1 MAAYQLTPDPAIVI
15 RESDGAHVP
24 VGQPTADSVAYA
36 VWLAAGYP
44 PDVVPAPTPAQQYG
58 AAVAAGCE
66 IVSTGTPALDGTYA
80 LDAGSISDIQAEQA
94 FIAAYTEF
102 STATPTMAWPV
113 VGGAVTF
120 PTTTAALAV
129 FKALAQYVT
138 GWKQFAASISTAAP
152 SQPVTIT

>member
-1 MAAYQLTPDPAIVI
+1 MTWQYTDSTNTVVVSADGRQSRLASVLSPADLTTVLPA
-15 RESDGAHVP
+15 
-24 VGQPTADSVAYA
+24 
-36 VWLAAGYP
+36 
-44 PDVVPAPTPAQQYG
+44 PAPTPEQQY
-58 AAVAAGCE
+58 AAAIAAGCA

-80 LDAGSISDIQAEQA
+80 LDAGSISDIQSEQA